1 MQTRNAHYY
10 NNNNQRVIYWIFY
23 LFTYRIMN
31 RGNSIQRYKHC
42 NIPSSFMFKPIT
54 DCGYIKYSFRNS
66 SASHYSKNI
75 SYVCNDKIRNQ
86 NTFISSYIPALYPPT
101 NLLDYQY
108 FLMNTKG
115 PSRSREGKYPL
126 LRRQARRATP
136 STLASQHHCQQN
148 DQISL
153 KAWQSPLVGYGIY

>member
-1 MQTRNAHYY
+1 MDILSTASAI
-10 NNNNQRVIYWIFY
+10 V
-23 LFTYRIMN
+23 L
-31 RGNSIQRYKHC
+31 
-42 NIPSSFMFKPIT
+42 PPIT
-54 DCGYIKYSFRNS
+54 AR
-66 SASHYSKNI
+66 NI

-86 NTFISSYIPALYPPT
+86 NTLYLLIYQHFTPPT

-153 KAWQSPLVGYGIY
+153 KAWQSPLVGTVFTNIVYVKLKHCLQIHYA